1 MSLISR
7 LVASLASIA
16 GVAQTVSAGMAA
28 SAKAS
33 PAEGGSKPGT
43 DPCEPT
49 EEMKKEQEKASL
61 PGCAFTIPEPTGSIK
76 EEPFKPEPLPPA
88 PPKPPPLPPK
98 KLAPINRA
106 SAAKP
111 LPVRPKSNAP
121 AQLRRA
127 TPTSAPPRRSELGKM
142 MDRIAASSAG
152 ESRQAPSEGRS
163 M

>member
-1 MSLISR
+1 MSLISKI
-7 LVASLASIA
+7 VSALALMA
-16 GVAQTVSAGMAA
+16 RAAQTVGAGMAV

-33 PAEGGSKPGT
+33 PPAGGSKPGS

-49 EEMKKEQEKASL
+49 EEMKEEAKKASL
-61 PGCAFTIPEPTGSIK
+61 PGCAFTIPEPTGPIK
-76 EEPFKPEPLPPA
+76 EEPFKPEPPPPA

-111 LPVRPKSNAP
+111 PPVRPKATAP

-142 MDRIAASSAG
+142 MDRIAASTNGAQQS
-152 ESRQAPSEGRS
+152 QSEGRS

>member
-7 LVASLASIA
+7 IVSSLAAITGIA
-16 GVAQTVSAGMAA
+16 QAVSTGMAA
-28 SAKAS
+28 AAKAS

-61 PGCAFTIPEPTGSIK
+61 PGCAFTIPEPTGPIK

-88 PPKPPPLPPK
+88 PPKPLPLPPK

-106 SAAKP
+106 PAAKP
-111 LPVRPKSNAP
+111 PPVRLKANAP
-121 AQLRRA
+121 APA
-127 TPTSAPPRRSELGKM
+127 SKPVTALGK
-142 MDRIAASSAG
+142 AAARFDKLDAAAG
-152 ESRQAPSEGRS
+152 QKPPQEATRS

>member
-1 MSLISR
+1 MSLISKI
-7 LVASLASIA
+7 VSSLAA
-16 GVAQTVSAGMAA
+16 MTGVAQAVSHGMAA

-33 PAEGGSKPGT
+33 HPTGGSKAGA

-49 EEMKKEQEKASL
+49 EEIKKESEKASL

-111 LPVRPKSNAP
+111 PPVRPKSNAP

-127 TPTSAPPRRSELGKM
+127 TPTSAPPQRSELGKM
-142 MDRIAASSAG
+142 MDRIAASTNGAQQS
-152 ESRQAPSEGRS
+152 QSEGRS

>member
-7 LVASLASIA
+7 LASALALMA
-16 GVAQTVSAGMAA
+16 RAAQTVGAGIAV

-33 PAEGGSKPGT
+33 PPAGGSKPGS

-49 EEMKKEQEKASL
+49 EEMKKESEKASL
-61 PGCAFTIPEPTGSIK
+61 PGCAFTIPEPTGPIK
-76 EEPFKPEPLPPA
+76 EEPFKPEPPPPA

-106 SAAKP
+106 SATKP
-111 LPVRPKSNAP
+111 LPLRPKASA
-121 AQLRRA
+121 AA
-127 TPTSAPPRRSELGKM
+127 SAAAPPQRSELGKM

-152 ESRQAPSEGRS
+152 AQQSQSEGRS
-163 M
+163 L

>member
-7 LVASLASIA
+7 LASALAVMAS
-16 GVAQTVSAGMAA
+16 VAQTVGAGMAV

-33 PAEGGSKPGT
+33 PPTGGSKPGT

-49 EEMKKEQEKASL
+49 EEMKKEAEKASL
-61 PGCAFTIPEPTGSIK
+61 PGCAFTIREETGPIK
-76 EEPFKPEPLPPA
+76 EEPFKPEPPPPA

-106 SAAKP
+106 SATKP
-111 LPVRPKSNAP
+111 LPMRPKATAP
-121 AQLRRA
+121 AS
-127 TPTSAPPRRSELGKM
+127 TSAPPRRSELGKM
-142 MDRIAASSAG
+142 MDRIAASTNGAQQS
-152 ESRQAPSEGRS
+152 QSEGRS

>member
-1 MSLISR
+1 MSLISKI
-7 LVASLASIA
+7 VSSLAAMA
-16 GVAQTVSAGMAA
+16 GIAQTVSAGMAA

-33 PAEGGSKPGT
+33 PAEGGSKAGS

-49 EEMKKEQEKASL
+49 EEMKKEHEKASL
-61 PGCAFTIPEPTGSIK
+61 PGCAFTIPEPTGPIK

-106 SAAKP
+106 AATKP
-111 LPVRPKSNAP
+111 PPVRPKANAP
-121 AQLRRA
+121 VQVRRA

-142 MDRIAASSAG
+142 MDRIAA
-152 ESRQAPSEGRS
+152 
-163 M
+163 